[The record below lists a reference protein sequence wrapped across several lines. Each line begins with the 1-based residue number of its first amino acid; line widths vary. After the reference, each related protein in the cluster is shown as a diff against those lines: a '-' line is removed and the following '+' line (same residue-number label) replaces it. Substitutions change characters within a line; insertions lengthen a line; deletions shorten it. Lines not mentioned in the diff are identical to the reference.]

1 MAIFQGGCLL
11 LFLLW
16 GSGCATSF
24 RSVKYAEHV
33 VAYNV
38 DGHVVEKME
47 ARLPLELV
55 EIIHLAEKDVPDSL
69 VIGYIKQEQ
78 TIYQLNSDHV
88 TMLAEHGVSKMVIDY
103 LMTTPAAHAIRP
115 QPMRYHLPPPPFPYY
130 HGIGHHYGAGFF
142 CC

>member
-1 MAIFQGGCLL
+1 
-11 LFLLW
+11 
-16 GSGCATSF
+16 
-24 RSVKYAEHV
+24 
-33 VAYNV
+33 
-38 DGHVVEKME
+38 ME

-142 CC
+142 CY